1 MGRTHLLQC
10 RDQNVVSGAFIK
22 VLNKGRNR
30 AASRQGV
37 RCGYRSVSR
46 GIEKGEDTP

>member
-10 RDQNVVSGAFIK
+10 RDRNVASRAFIK
-22 VLNKGRNR
+22 VLNKGRNQ